1 MKYAVLSD
9 IHGNAPA
16 LLSIMDDAKKKGVD
30 SFIIAGDYCLSGAW
44 PDDCIKILKSIQN
57 KYIIRGNE
65 ERYLENLI
73 GKDQSS
79 WTDGQMQISYW
90 NYRNIQ
96 PDNLEYV
103 LSLPEVEDIEQHG
116 VKIHV
121 AHSSDLFIGEHEF
134 EKIGPAILARKYKDT
149 EVTPDLLKQDIQDIF
164 DVDTAFQKKLSGLED
179 GIYIF
184 GHTHV
189 QWSYKLKDRNVLL
202 INPGSCGLPLDAI
215 RDSIPYSILTIEE
228 DGKTDLT
235 EFRIPFSKER
245 YVDELMK
252 TTQYTEANVW
262 SKVII
267 KEQMTAREHLTFFLQ
282 FVAEYA
288 DENGDYQRPF
298 SVKTWEEA
306 FEKWEKQ
313 ECVGL

>member
-1 MKYAVLSD
+1 MRFAILSD
-9 IHGNAPA
+9 VHGNHPG
-16 LLSIMDDAKKKGVD
+16 LIKVLEDAKNKGVD
-30 SFIIAGDYCLSGAW
+30 CFIIAGDYCLSGAW
-44 PDDCIKILKSIQN
+44 PDDCIKTLRSIPN

-65 ERYLENLI
+65 ERYLEKLI

-90 NYRNIQ
+90 NYRNIK
-96 PDNLEYV
+96 PDNLGYV
-103 LSLPEVEDIEQHG
+103 LALPEVESFEQYG
-116 VKIHV
+116 VKIHI
-121 AHSSDLFIGEHEF
+121 AHSSDHFIGEYEF
-134 EKIGPAILARKYKDT
+134 EKIGPAILAGKYKDA
-149 EVTPDLLKQDIQDIF
+149 EVTPNMLKRDIMDIF
-164 DVDTAFQKKLSGLED
+164 DDDSVFQKRLSRLED

-228 DGKTDLT
+228 DGKTDLA

-245 YVDELMK
+245 YVDELKK
-252 TTQYTEANVW
+252 TTQYSDANVW

-282 FVAEYA
+282 FTEEYA
-288 DENGDYQRPF
+288 DEIGDHQRPF